1 MTMQEQLTEIF
12 REVFDD
18 DEITLTPEM
27 TADDVDG
34 WDSLSHVNL
43 IVTIETRF
51 NIKFNQ
57 KELLTFK
64 NVGDLMASIERL
76 AGTMEPDALR
86 ALGLDLGLPLSIASN
101 PNYPPPTMGEG
112 AAPGGGAQP
121 GALQLPG
128 PSTPGASPAV
138 TLESVAPGPRS

>member
-1 MTMQEQLTEIF
+1 MSIMEPLTDIF

-18 DEITLTPEM
+18 DDITLSSEL

-51 NIKFNQ
+51 NIKFSH

-64 NVGDLMASIERL
+64 NVGGLMASIESK
-76 AGTMEPDALR
+76 
-86 ALGLDLGLPLSIASN
+86 LSA
-101 PNYPPPTMGEG
+101 
-112 AAPGGGAQP
+112 
-121 GALQLPG
+121 
-128 PSTPGASPAV
+128 
-138 TLESVAPGPRS
+138 